1 MGLGRLTS
9 TVFLIAVGLALPTCA
24 DAESPARSIL
34 IIDEFNQ
41 DSHFVQ
47 QFRQTIHSTLDAE
60 TTAHYTLYSESM
72 DISRFSQV
80 GGSTFSAYFG
90 AKYKDIPISVIVTL
104 GPKALSFVSRIR
116 PDVWPNTPIVFAAAG
131 TASEIASISPANAA
145 GTISVRRFQDMVDSA
160 RLIVPQLTQ
169 VVLVGGPLDHQPFRT
184 HYLEEAQQVDKALKI
199 IDLTGLP
206 FADVLK
212 RVGALPSDAAILY
225 TPLYV
230 DGSGL
235 VHNPI
240 EATKRLVGAANRPI
254 IVDSETPIGSGV
266 TGGRVPSPIQLGRVT
281 AVKVARILNG
291 EMASNIPITV
301 EDANKPVF
309 DSRQLMRWGIDPTT
323 VPADS
328 DIRFRQL
335 TAWDLYRWQI
345 VIAFVAFA
353 IQSFALLWFFHER
366 RRRQTAEQ
374 DSHQHLLEVTR
385 LDRAMT
391 ASAMSTSIAHE
402 LTQPLA
408 AILNNAETAEILLD
422 APSLDRDQ
430 LKEILADIHRDDQR
444 AVDIIKHLRML
455 LKQSELQAQYLDLA
469 EIVRDALEIVEPRAK
484 ENSVAIQIDAATT
497 DFCVR
502 ADPIHL
508 QQVILNLAMNAIDT
522 MQNVAPDGRILT
534 LRIRQHDEDVVVS
547 MEDSGPGIPQDKLH
561 TIFKA
566 FVTTKAHGT
575 GLGLSIAQT
584 IIETYG
590 GRIWAENRM
599 QGGAVFHFALK
610 LIHTGEPITA

>member
-1 MGLGRLTS
+1 
-9 TVFLIAVGLALPTCA
+9 
-24 DAESPARSIL
+24 
-34 IIDEFNQ
+34 
-41 DSHFVQ
+41 
-47 QFRQTIHSTLDAE
+47 
-60 TTAHYTLYSESM
+60 M

-169 VVLVGGPLDHQPFRT
+169 VALVGGPLDHQPFRT

-497 DFCVR
+497 DCCVR

>member
-24 DAESPARSIL
+24 DAESPTRGIL

-60 TTAHYTLYSESM
+60 TTALYTLYSESL

-80 GGSTFSAYFG
+80 GASTFSAYFG

-116 PDVWPNTPIVFAAAG
+116 PDVWPSTPIVFAAAG

-160 RLIVPQLTQ
+160 RLIVPQLAQ

-184 HYLEEAQQVDKALKI
+184 HYLEEAQQVDKTLKI

-254 IVDSETPIGSGV
+254 IVDSETPIGTGV
-266 TGGRVPSPIQLGRVT
+266 TGGRVPSPAQLGRVT

-291 EMASNIPITV
+291 EMVSNIPITM

-309 DSRQLMRWGIDPTT
+309 DARQLERWGVDLTT
-323 VPADS
+323 LPADS
-328 DIRFRQL
+328 DIWFRQL
-335 TAWDLYRWQI
+335 SAWDLYRWQI
-345 VIAFVAFA
+345 VAAFVVFA
-353 IQSFALLWFFHER
+353 IQGFALLWFFNER
-366 RRRQTAEQ
+366 RRRQAAEQ
-374 DSHQHLLEVTR
+374 DSHQHLLEVTK

-408 AILNNAETAEILLD
+408 AILNNAEAAEMLLD
-422 APSLDRDQ
+422 ASSLDREQ
-430 LKEILADIHRDDQR
+430 LKEILGDIHRDDQR
-444 AVDIIKHLRML
+444 AVAIIKHLRIM
-455 LKQSELQAQYLDLA
+455 LKQNELQAQNVDLA
-469 EIVRDALEIVEPRAK
+469 ETVRDALEIIEPRAR
-484 ENSVAIQIDAATT
+484 ERSVAIQIDAASTH
-497 DFCVR
+497 FCVR

-508 QQVILNLAMNAIDT
+508 QQVILNLGMNAIDA
-522 MQNVAPDGRILT
+522 MQKVFPDGRILT
-534 LRIRQHDEDVVVS
+534 LRIRQQGDDVVVS
-547 MEDSGPGIPQDKLH
+547 MEDTGVGIPQDKLNA
-561 TIFKA
+561 IFKA
-566 FVTTKAHGT
+566 FVTTKAQGT
-575 GLGLSIAQT
+575 GLGLSIART

-590 GRIWAENRM
+590 GRIWAENRE
-599 QGGAVFHFALK
+599 QGGAAFHFALK
-610 LIHTGEPITA
+610 LIHTGAPISA

>member
-1 MGLGRLTS
+1 
-9 TVFLIAVGLALPTCA
+9 
-24 DAESPARSIL
+24 
-34 IIDEFNQ
+34 
-41 DSHFVQ
+41 
-47 QFRQTIHSTLDAE
+47 
-60 TTAHYTLYSESM
+60 
-72 DISRFSQV
+72 
-80 GGSTFSAYFG
+80 
-90 AKYKDIPISVIVTL
+90 
-104 GPKALSFVSRIR
+104 
-116 PDVWPNTPIVFAAAG
+116 
-131 TASEIASISPANAA
+131 
-145 GTISVRRFQDMVDSA
+145 
-160 RLIVPQLTQ
+160 
-169 VVLVGGPLDHQPFRT
+169 
-184 HYLEEAQQVDKALKI
+184 
-199 IDLTGLP
+199 
-206 FADVLK
+206 
-212 RVGALPSDAAILY
+212 
-225 TPLYV
+225 
-230 DGSGL
+230 
-235 VHNPI
+235 
-240 EATKRLVGAANRPI
+240 
-254 IVDSETPIGSGV
+254 
-266 TGGRVPSPIQLGRVT
+266 
-281 AVKVARILNG
+281 VARILNG

-497 DFCVR
+497 DCCVR

>member
-1 MGLGRLTS
+1 MGLGRLRS
-9 TVFLIAVGLALPTCA
+9 TVFLIAVGLALPTYA
-24 DAESPARSIL
+24 DAESPARGIL

-41 DSHFVQ
+41 DSHFAQ
-47 QFRQTIHSTLDAE
+47 QFRQTIHSTLDTE
-60 TTAHYTLYSESM
+60 TTAHYTLYSESL

-80 GGSTFSAYFG
+80 GASTFSAYFG

-145 GTISVRRFQDMVDSA
+145 GTISLRQFQDMVNSA

-184 HYLEEAQQVDKALKI
+184 HYLEEAQQVDKTLKI

-254 IVDSETPIGSGV
+254 IVNSVTPIGTGV
-266 TGGRVPSPIQLGRVT
+266 TGGRVPSPTQLGRVT

-309 DSRQLMRWGIDPTT
+309 DARQLERWGVDVTT
-323 VPADS
+323 LPADS
-328 DIRFRQL
+328 DIWFRQL
-335 TAWDLYRWQI
+335 SAWDLYRWQI
-345 VIAFVAFA
+345 VAAFVVFA
-353 IQSFALLWFFHER
+353 IQGFALLWFFHER
-366 RRRQTAEQ
+366 RRRQAAEQ
-374 DSHQHLLEVTR
+374 DSHQHFLEVTK

-391 ASAMSTSIAHE
+391 ASAMSASIAHE

-408 AILNNAETAEILLD
+408 AILNNAEAAEMLLD
-422 APSLDRDQ
+422 ASSLDREQ
-430 LKEILADIHRDDQR
+430 LKEILGDIHRDDQR
-444 AVDIIKHLRML
+444 AVAIIKHLRMM
-455 LKQSELQAQYLDLA
+455 LKQSELQAQDIDLA
-469 EIVRDALEIVEPRAK
+469 ETVRDALEIIEPRAG
-484 ENSVAIQIDAATT
+484 ERSVAIQIDAASTH
-497 DFCVR
+497 FCVR

-508 QQVILNLAMNAIDT
+508 QQVILNLGMNAIDA
-522 MQNVAPDGRILT
+522 MQNVFPDGRILT
-534 LRIRQHDEDVVVS
+534 LRIRQQGDDVVVS
-547 MEDSGPGIPQDKLH
+547 TEDTGPGIPQDKLNS
-561 TIFKA
+561 IFKA

-575 GLGLSIAQT
+575 GLGLSIART

-590 GRIWAENRM
+590 GRIWAENRK
-599 QGGAVFHFALK
+599 QGGAAFHFALK
-610 LIHTGEPITA
+610 LVYTGAPTAV